1 MARSRNLKPGFFTND
16 LLAEVPP
23 LGRLLFAG
31 LWTLA
36 DREGRL
42 EDRPRRIKAQ
52 LFPYEDCEVDA
63 LLEELAKRQFIQRY
77 EVAGLRL
84 IQVTT
89 WKKHQNPH
97 IKEPASALPPP
108 SQQPAVSVPEAVE
121 NESSL
126 SEELVQDRTAPD
138 QHGTGTVLAPDQN
151 QTRPG
156 WAPDESGSGTGPAP
170 VSHGS
175 GPADSGSL
183 IPDSLSPNPDS
194 LIPDSPSPNPESPAE
209 PIPSPGGPTSP
220 GEPVRPKGDSDRRE
234 KAIKGNS
241 GMCSLKAI
249 RQSVELKSSPTE
261 VELKPSPTETELKL
275 SPTEVAGYIMAHFP
289 IQHSDRCQRAPPGD
303 SGLTLDQVKRIVKHG
318 CTLPGARKALEH
330 FRQESHPKNPG
341 AWAFHCL
348 REELSQDA
356 RIELRDEVR
365 SLQREFRERA
375 VGRLNRG
382 REPESSGASPPPS
395 AAVP

>member
-77 EVAGLRL
+77 EVAGLRVL
-84 IQVTT
+84 QVTT

-97 IKEPASALPPP
+97 IKEPESALPPP
-108 SQQPAVSVPEAVE
+108 SQQPAASVPEAVE
-121 NESSL
+121 TESSL

-138 QHGTGTVLAPDQN
+138 QHGTGTVLAPDQH

-156 WAPDESGSGTGPAP
+156 PAPDETGTSTGLAP

-175 GPADSGSL
+175 GPADSGFL
-183 IPDSLSPNPDS
+183 IPDSLSPNPDF
-194 LIPDSPSPNPESPAE
+194 LIPDSLSPNPESRAA
-209 PIPSPGGPTSP
+209 PIPSSETRTTP
-220 GEPVRPKGDSDRRE
+220 GEPVRPKGDSDRR
-234 KAIKGNS
+234 KGDLQKDS
-241 GMCSLKAI
+241 GMRSLKAI
-249 RQSVELKSSPTE
+249 AQGVELRPSPAG
-261 VELKPSPTETELKL
+261 VELTL
-275 SPTEVAGYIMAHFP
+275 SRTEVAGYIMAHFP
-289 IQHSDRCQRAPPGD
+289 MQRMDRHQRASPGD
-303 SGLTLDQVKRIVKHG
+303 SGLTLDQVSLIVKHG

-330 FRQESHPKNPG
+330 FRQESHPKNSG

-348 REELSQDA
+348 RDELTQDA

-365 SLQREFRERA
+365 MAQREFRERA